1 MVTIHWK
8 RLDPTAHAP
17 TQGHAGDAGWDLY
30 ALQAVVLRADEPPQ
44 KIPTWLALQLPPG
57 YAAWV
62 VGRSGLTLLGFTV
75 HTGLVDPH
83 YRGEIGVM
91 ASVTGMAEV
100 QIDAG
105 SRIAQLVLFPVTDAR
120 WVSVEA
126 LEETTR
132 GAAGFGST
140 GL

>member
-1 MVTIHWK
+1 MITIHWK

-30 ALQAVVLRADEPPQ
+30 ALRDVVLGVGGQPQ
-44 KIPTWLALQLPPG
+44 KIATGIALQLPPG

-91 ASVTGMAEV
+91 ASVTGWAETK
-100 QIDAG
+100 IDAG

-120 WVSVEA
+120 WVAAEA
-126 LEETTR
+126 LDETTR

-140 GL
+140 GI